1 MIKHQGILM
10 FLAVFL
16 ALPGIIS
23 AETVVRTG
31 ESVSIGSDQV
41 VESDFY
47 AAGKSV
53 VHSGDVKGDM
63 YAAGASVTVNGPIG
77 SDLTVIGGTTHIHS
91 DVQDDVRLLSG
102 EAVIAGKVVGDV
114 FVMGGVLK
122 VLSSASIEGNIF
134 FYGGEAE
141 ISGPVK
147 GSIMGT
153 AESFRIDSTV
163 DGGIDVIASRSLVL
177 GDRASIGG
185 DISYQS
191 VSEITRAQQ
200 AVVVGEVVRNSAGA
214 APDQTGKFSIIP
226 VFILIFATLCLFL
239 FFKEGLGVL
248 VNNILTL
255 PSRAALIGLGT
266 FFAGPP
272 AAILMILTVLGSLI
286 GVTFLLGLIVLYLLT
301 LPIMVIVLGGLVM
314 RLSLKDNSLT
324 LVTVGAGLIS
334 FVLLLLIPIAGPL
347 LLLGVFIVT
356 LGGLVYQ
363 GYRVSFAK

>member
-1 MIKHQGILM
+1 MIKYQGFLIFVAI
-10 FLAVFL
+10 FLAAPAVSL
-16 ALPGIIS
+16 

-31 ESVSIGSDQV
+31 DSVSIGSDQI

-53 VHSGDVKGDM
+53 IHSGEVKGDM
-63 YAAGASVTVNGPIG
+63 YAAAASVTVNGPVG

-91 DVQDDVRLLSG
+91 DIQDDVRIVSG

-114 FVMGGVLK
+114 FVIGGVLK
-122 VLSSASIEGNIF
+122 VLSSASIEGSVF

-153 AESFRIDSTV
+153 AESFRIDSAV
-163 DGGIDVIASRSLVL
+163 EGGIDVIASRALVL
-177 GDRASIGG
+177 GDRASITG
-185 DISYQS
+185 DIRYQS
-191 VSEITRAQQ
+191 VTEITRAQQ
-200 AVVVGEVVRNSAGA
+200 AVVVGEVVRNSGGVT
-214 APDQTGKFSIIP
+214 PTDNDKFSLVP
-226 VFILIFATLCLFL
+226 LFVLAFASLCLFL
-239 FFKEGLGVL
+239 FFKDGLRVL
-248 VNNILTL
+248 VDNNLTL

-286 GVTFLLGLIVLYLLT
+286 GFTLFLGLIVVYLIT
-301 LPIMVIVLGGLVM
+301 LPIMVIVIGGLVM
-314 RLSLKDNSLT
+314 RLALKDNTMSLI
-324 LVTVGAGLIS
+324 TVMAGLIAL
-334 FVLLLLIPIAGPL
+334 VLLLLIPIAGPL
-347 LLLGVFIVT
+347 LLLVAFVLT

-363 GYRVSFAK
+363 AYRALFTK